1 MKSSWVMVY
10 YYTWVGMVEKC
21 IKARKYASQSKVTN
35 PGKDTQAT
43 GTVIAKTIVSKPPT
57 AGITRLNENLKL
69 GLFGFFCSYLNLWNN
84 SRKQSKI
91 GRKFPF
97 FQEFTKILL
106 LSETHW
112 RPIRD
117 PSETN
122 TPDRRLI
129 TDLDM
134 LHLRPTCLSRD
145 LNMLHR
151 RPTCL
156 IEDP

>member
-69 GLFGFFCSYLNLWNN
+69 GIFGFFCSYLNLWNN

-97 FQEFTKILL
+97 FSGVHENIIIIGDPL
-106 LSETHW
+106 ETYQ
-112 RPIRD
+112 RPIGD
-117 PSETN
+117 Q
-122 TPDRRLI
+122 
-129 TDLDM
+129 
-134 LHLRPTCLSRD
+134 HV
-145 LNMLHR
+145 
-151 RPTCL
+151 
-156 IEDP
+156 